1 MPAPGV
7 CHARSRVNGLEQ
19 FNRLDKDKAK
29 AIADALLAKERRAS
43 AQSRGR
49 RVPFFIRSAQS
60 AHLARE
66 QEWELF
72 RQARKNVVTAR
83 GASLA
88 IAAAP
93 LGLSVLFWFFTRHPV
108 SAWYVMAF
116 DVSLLVP
123 NFLVVFYLRKELARL
138 ARTQT

>member
-1 MPAPGV
+1 
-7 CHARSRVNGLEQ
+7 LEQ
-19 FNRLDKDKAK
+19 FNSLDKDKAK

-43 AQSRGR
+43 AQSWGR
-49 RVPFFIRSAQS
+49 RAPFFIRSAQS

-72 RQARKNVVTAR
+72 RQARKNVFAGR

-88 IAAAP
+88 VAAAP
-93 LGLSVLFWFFTRHPV
+93 LGLSVLFWFFMRHPV
-108 SAWYVMAF
+108 SAWYVAAF
-116 DVSLLVP
+116 DVALLVP
-123 NFLVVFYLRKELARL
+123 VFLVVFHLRQELARL

>member
-1 MPAPGV
+1 
-7 CHARSRVNGLEQ
+7 
-19 FNRLDKDKAK
+19 LDKDKAK

-72 RQARKNVVTAR
+72 RQARKNVFAGR

-88 IAAAP
+88 VAAAP
-93 LGLSVLFWFFTRHPV
+93 LGLSVLFWFFMRHPV
-108 SAWYVMAF
+108 STWYVVAF